1 MKNSDLWIVAYFL
14 SVICFAIYYFQE
26 SSKLSKVR
34 ADLNQAMTLAVEFY
48 DDRNEL
54 LSSVDMLNDRLAK
67 MKKMDRLVR
76 DLDRIPRDAKKL
88 VIANCYDET
97 NLNYNAVHKSKFDKS
112 TRGICGIK
120 TEWIDVIPELNKD
133 NINSLYAGYLVL
145 DYLIAQEGDVTK
157 ALKKYKGSIINN
169 KPIHRTLALEK
180 LINI

>member
-26 SSKLSKVR
+26 SSKFSKVR
-34 ADLNQAMTLAVEFY
+34 ADLDQAKTLAVEFY

-54 LSSVDMLNDRLAK
+54 LVSVDVLNDRLAK

-97 NLNYNAVHKSKFDKS
+97 NQIGRASCRERVSS
-112 TRGICGIK
+112 P
-120 TEWIDVIPELNKD
+120 V
-133 NINSLYAGYLVL
+133 
-145 DYLIAQEGDVTK
+145 
-157 ALKKYKGSIINN
+157 
-169 KPIHRTLALEK
+169 
-180 LINI
+180 